1 MDVRGIGVFG
11 SSESLPG
18 EPEYERARRI
28 GRLIAGAGFAVVCGG
43 YGGIME
49 ASSRGAREAGGRA
62 IGITCAEFR
71 SRTAN
76 PYLTELHEEPDL
88 FARTRRLIGS
98 SRSFIILPGK
108 SGTLAEAVFLW
119 ALRRAGLGEG
129 KPVVLVGDI
138 WPRVLEALRSSKLL
152 EAESLSDTTIAID
165 EEEAVVKATAERAE
179 AGHGESRTGSDAQG

>member
-1 MDVRGIGVFG
+1 MRFQDKVALITAAASGIG
-11 SSESLPG
+11 
-18 EPEYERARRI
+18 RATADI
-28 GRLIAGAGFAVVCGG
+28 IAKE
-43 YGGIME
+43 GGIVVAVDNNE
-49 ASSRGAREAGGRA
+49 ERLDRTVTELREAGGRA